1 MIIDSFS
8 SMPYSQTVD
17 IKLEKKSEA
26 EEPRAI
32 EDSGE
37 SENSRL
43 DIDRQNVAKKT
54 DDFTKDRDN
63 EPDTYNAKGDLA
75 KKMPSEDVTD
85 SRQGSVDLVV

>member
-1 MIIDSFS
+1 MNIDSFS
-8 SMPYSQTVD
+8 NMPYSQTIDV
-17 IKLEKKSEA
+17 KLEKNSEA
-26 EEPRAI
+26 VEPRAI

-63 EPDTYNAKGDLA
+63 ELNTYNAKGDLT
-75 KKMPSEDVTD
+75 KKMPSDDVTD
-85 SRQGSVDLVV
+85 RRQGAVDLVV